1 MSHIRAV
8 IFDLDGT
15 LIDSVPDIAA
25 ALNRCLANE
34 GRATLS
40 HEGVAKLVGGGARE
54 LVAKALGSTTP
65 SADVDRVL
73 MDFLAFYQA
82 DPISLTRLYSGV
94 RELLDSLRHSR
105 VSLAICTNKPQ
116 SLTHVILDRLDLA
129 SYFAVVWGGEP
140 GKPLKPDAACL
151 RTVCEQLGVSPAEA
165 LMVGD
170 SHTDIDA
177 ALATGCPS
185 IVVAHGYE
193 QRPLDSLGADAVVE
207 GLAEAGLEIARL
219 MGDDR
224 MGARTSKLRRPA

>member
-40 HEGVAKLVGGGARE
+40 DEGVAKLVGGGARE

-65 SADVDRVL
+65 SPDVDRVL
-73 MDFLAFYQA
+73 MDFLTFYQA
-82 DPISLTRLYSGV
+82 NPISLTRLYSGA

-116 SLTHVILDRLDLA
+116 PLTHVILDRLDLA

-193 QRPLDSLGADAVVE
+193 QRPLDSLGADAVVA

>member
-1 MSHIRAV
+1 MTAIRAV

-40 HEGVAKLVGGGARE
+40 EAGVSKLVGGGARE
-54 LVAKALGSTTP
+54 LVAKALGSATP
-65 SADVDRVL
+65 SAEVDRVL
-73 MDFLAFYQA
+73 TDFLAVYEA
-82 DPISLTRLYSGV
+82 DPVSLTRLYSGA
-94 RELLDSLRHSR
+94 RELLDTLRDAR
-105 VSLAICTNKPQ
+105 VPLAICTNKPQ
-116 SLTHVILDRLDLA
+116 PLTHLILDRLDLA
-129 SYFAVVWGGEP
+129 PYFAVVWGGEP

-151 RTVCEQLGVSPAEA
+151 RTVCEQLGVTPAET

-193 QRPLDSLGADAVVE
+193 QRPLDSLGADAVVP
-207 GLAEAGLEIARL
+207 GLAEAGLEIARR

-224 MGARTSKLRRPA
+224 MGDRTSKLRRPA